1 MKPSKHIEMIL
12 DAATDIRM
20 NPEDVERSYMAR
32 QLVQCTL
39 PHSDPGNVSVWTR
52 TNGHLTLAI
61 RPYVDLRTRK
71 PQYPYGSIPR
81 LLLFW
86 LVTEATQK
94 KSRRIRLGNSLDS
107 FMREIGLNPRTGG
120 GKRGD
125 AARLHSQME
134 RLFRAVVSFEDQRE
148 WSKSYVD
155 MQIAPRGTLW
165 WDPARAEQD
174 NLWESWVELGEDFYT
189 AITAAPVPVDMRAL
203 RALKRSPLALD
214 LYAWLAYTSFTAGLK
229 SKPRVVPWS
238 GLHAQMGAEYAELRQ
253 FRAKVLLALRK
264 IGLVCP
270 ALKVESTQTTL
281 IVHPSRPAITSTPSL
296 SLFADPALVTSE
308 EAQKMHPNSR
318 RSQARSDSD
327 AKKAARRVMA
337 ACGLSDVG
345 LEPII
350 AAALVARTTS
360 CSEVNLEQAAD
371 QAIDFRR
378 YFAEVGDLLK
388 YTVGTEKFFSQG
400 WCWDWKLWPLDRNEL
415 QRRRNASVGSR

>member
-1 MKPSKHIEMIL
+1 MKSAKHIEMIL
-12 DAATDIRM
+12 EAATDIRM

-61 RPYVDLRTRK
+61 RPYVDLSTRK

-125 AARLHSQME
+125 ATRLHSQME

-165 WDPARAEQD
+165 WDPARAQQD
-174 NLWESWVELGEDFYT
+174 NLWESWVELGEEFYA
-189 AITAAPVPVDMRAL
+189 AITTAPVPVDMRAL

-264 IGLVCP
+264 IELVCP
-270 ALKVESTQTTL
+270 TLKMESTQIAL
-281 IVHPSRPAITSTPSL
+281 IVHPSRPAVASKPAL
-296 SLFADPALVTSE
+296 SLADSAPAAGE
-308 EAQKMHPNSR
+308 EANEIQPSR
-318 RSQARSDSD
+318 GRNRTHSESE

-337 ACGLSDVG
+337 ACGFSDDG
-345 LEPII
+345 LEAII

-360 CSEVNLEQAAD
+360 RTEVGIQQAAD
-371 QAIDFRR
+371 QAIELRN
-378 YFAEVGDLLK
+378 YFVEVGDLLK
-388 YTVGTEKFFSQG
+388 YTVGPEKFFSQG
-400 WCWDWKLWPLDRNEL
+400 WCWDWKLWPLDRKEL
-415 QRRRNASVGSR
+415 QRRQNASVGSL